1 MESKALTLVKDCV
14 DNLLID
20 YPELKDKP
28 LSEIP
33 LILRDMIHKGTDLS
47 VEKGVSAPP
56 KKKILKKF
64 FLPCA
69 GDAAPETGCRFPA
82 RMVSFLCP
90 HRTEGGTL

>member
-47 VEKGVSAPP
+47 GIKGFQ
-56 KKKILKKF
+56 LLQRKKF
-64 FLPCA
+64 
-69 GDAAPETGCRFPA
+69 
-82 RMVSFLCP
+82 
-90 HRTEGGTL
+90 

>member
-33 LILRDMIHKGTDLS
+33 LILRDMIHKDTDLS
-47 VEKGVSAPP
+47 VGKGVSAPP
-56 KKKILKKF
+56 KKKILKK
-64 FLPCA
+64 LKKSIDKC
-69 GDAAPETGCRFPA
+69 
-82 RMVSFLCP
+82 VK
-90 HRTEGGTL
+90 

>member
-47 VEKGVSAPP
+47 GDKRVSAPP
-56 KKKILKKF
+56 KKKILKKIKKSIDK
-64 FLPCA
+64 CA
-69 GDAAPETGCRFPA
+69 K
-82 RMVSFLCP
+82 
-90 HRTEGGTL
+90 